1 MKSFSSQAFTLI
13 ELIVV
18 MTIIGIIS
26 LWAYLPYSHHQKKT
40 IVSQAAKEL
49 SQSLTEARNLAVHGR
64 ASGSGNLHV
73 WLFFE
78 DTSTLLYYGYPLT
91 MTGSFDDAELLKTK
105 KLPRGATLSG
115 SLVWVEYFFEAI
127 SWELLKRE
135 ILPDWSF
142 ASKSLDTIEV
152 FEVSYLGATEESLQ
166 WKVNYYTKS
175 HISDF

>member
-18 MTIIGIIS
+18 ITIIGIIS
-26 LWAYLPYSHHQKKT
+26 LWVYLPYSHHQKKT
-40 IVSQAAKEL
+40 IVKQASKEV
-49 SQSLTEARNLAVHGR
+49 SQSLSEARNLAVHGR

-78 DTSTLLYYGYPLT
+78 DTSTLLYYWYPL
-91 MTGSFDDAELLKTK
+91 SASWSLDDAELLKTK
-105 KLPRGATLSG
+105 NLPRWATLTG

-127 SWELLKRE
+127 SWHLTKRKLEGNAFSERALQDTEIFEL
-135 ILPDWSF
+135 
-142 ASKSLDTIEV
+142 
-152 FEVSYLGATEESLQ
+152 SYLGATEENLQ
-166 WKVNYYTKS
+166 WKVDYYTKS